1 VAAIEGREGVFVN
14 AYSVNKV
21 ASPFG
26 VDCPACGVAANRQ
39 CVSLSKNPRKRGE
52 FRMKAHPA
60 RRKVAD
66 EKRTAE
72 VRASEVRK

>member
-1 VAAIEGREGVFVN
+1 MS
-14 AYSVNKV
+14 AYSAGVV

-26 VDCPACGVAANRQ
+26 VACPACGVAANRQ

-66 EKRTAE
+66 DKRTAE
-72 VRASEVRK
+72 VRANERS